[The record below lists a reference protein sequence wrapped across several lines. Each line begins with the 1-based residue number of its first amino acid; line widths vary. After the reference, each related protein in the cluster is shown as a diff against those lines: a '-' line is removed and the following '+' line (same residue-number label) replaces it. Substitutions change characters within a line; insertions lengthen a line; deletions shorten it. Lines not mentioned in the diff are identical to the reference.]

1 MKGLSMKKLLSFIL
15 FLSILISPLAGLSQE
30 ESKTKADAQSTNKTQ
45 SGATVAATQPKPALE
60 FGLAEDTPVR
70 LRINRTISSGTE
82 KVNDKVD
89 FTVVEAVKVGDVVV
103 IPQGALAIATVT
115 EAKPKGRLG
124 KAGKLNVNI
133 DYVQL
138 ASGEKVALRAVKGG
152 KGGSRTGVMTGA
164 LVATS
169 ILFFPAAPFFLFMKG
184 KNIIVPKGTE
194 ITAYVAADTPL
205 DREKFVNTQI
215 ASSTVSDAQS
225 QPGMAE
231 TKAFSTV
238 IVKSSPDGAEITI
251 SGKYVGSTPSTLQL
265 EPGEHTIVLEKSGY
279 KSWQRTV
286 AVNSG
291 GSITVDA
298 TLEKA
303 Q

>member
-1 MKGLSMKKLLSFIL
+1 MKKLLSFTIFLLIL
-15 FLSILISPLAGLSQE
+15 VSPLSGLSQE
-30 ESKTKADAQSTNKTQ
+30 QSKSGSDTHSSAQTQ
-45 SGATVAATQPKPALE
+45 SGATVAAGQPKPALA
-60 FGLAEDTPVR
+60 FGLAEDTPIK

-89 FTVVEAVKVGDVVV
+89 FTVVEEIKVNDVVV

-124 KAGKLNVNI
+124 RSGKLNVNI

-164 LVATS
+164 LVATG

-194 ITAYVAADTPL
+194 VTAYVAADTPL
-205 DREKFVNTQI
+205 DPAKFVHPQTTEAT
-215 ASSTVSDAQS
+215 ASAATS
-225 QPGMAE
+225 QPGTTAAPE
-231 TKAFSTV
+231 LSAV
-238 IVKSSPDGAEITI
+238 LVKSNPDGAEII
-251 SGKYVGSTPSTLQL
+251 IGGKYVGSTPSTLQL
-265 EPGEHTIVLEKSGY
+265 PPGEHTITVEKSGY
-279 KSWQRTV
+279 KSWQRTI

-291 GSITVDA
+291 GTITVDA
-298 TLEKA
+298 ALEKA

>member
-1 MKGLSMKKLLSFIL
+1 MKKLLSFTI
-15 FLSILISPLAGLSQE
+15 FLSILISPLSGLSQE
-30 ESKTKADAQSTNKTQ
+30 QSKTKADAQSSAKSG
-45 SGATVAATQPKPALE
+45 SGAAVAPSQPKPALA

-89 FTVVEAVKVGDVVV
+89 FTVIEDIKVKDVVV

-124 KAGKLNVNI
+124 KSGKLNVNI
-133 DYVQL
+133 DNVQL

-164 LVATS
+164 LVATG

-184 KNIIVPKGTE
+184 KNITIPKGTE
-194 ITAYVAADTPL
+194 VTAYVAADTELNPA
-205 DREKFVNTQI
+205 KFTHPQTPEAI
-215 ASSTVSDAQS
+215 ASAATA
-225 QPGMAE
+225 QPGTTA
-231 TKAFSTV
+231 AAAPALSAV
-238 IVKSSPDGAEITI
+238 LVKSNPDGAEITI
-251 SGKYVGSTPSTLQL
+251 GGQYVGSTPSTLQL
-265 EPGEHTIVLEKSGY
+265 PSGEHSITLEKSGY
-279 KSWQRTV
+279 KSWQRTI

-291 GSITVDA
+291 GNITVDA
-298 TLEKA
+298 ALEKA